1 VIGLGPEIDDAIVA
15 RRLGRKGT
23 IEPGPTVRVDLCVEA
38 PANLEVISWSEFK
51 GDEVARAGAQSLA
64 DVIPR
69 NDEVAP
75 VVGDATDDDVNVG
88 IISVPMFSSDPVEL
102 CSKVP
107 FRLTHQI
114 PREGFQVGKLL
125 RILRGHD
132 KAEMMTIALTPLSER
147 FVIGAMSLT
156 VKHPTRSIVLRD
168 SFAAQIFQMS
178 SERRLLPSM
187 PDDARLDSH
196 ISRPAC
202 HSVCGSEARA
212 ASATK
217 GAAAHA
223 MSRSMFESAGPLRG
237 GQGLRNERFAAAS
250 TPLIANPTKPDAQ
263 VVVAPHKGSMCDVRA
278 ALMSFAFLECAPCR
292 VAAHIVCDR

>member
-1 VIGLGPEIDDAIVA
+1 
-15 RRLGRKGT
+15 
-23 IEPGPTVRVDLCVEA
+23 
-38 PANLEVISWSEFK
+38 
-51 GDEVARAGAQSLA
+51 
-64 DVIPR
+64 
-69 NDEVAP
+69 
-75 VVGDATDDDVNVG
+75 
-88 IISVPMFSSDPVEL
+88 
-102 CSKVP
+102 
-107 FRLTHQI
+107 
-114 PREGFQVGKLL
+114 
-125 RILRGHD
+125 
-132 KAEMMTIALTPLSER
+132 MMTIALTPLSER

-202 HSVCGSEARA
+202 HSMCGSEARA